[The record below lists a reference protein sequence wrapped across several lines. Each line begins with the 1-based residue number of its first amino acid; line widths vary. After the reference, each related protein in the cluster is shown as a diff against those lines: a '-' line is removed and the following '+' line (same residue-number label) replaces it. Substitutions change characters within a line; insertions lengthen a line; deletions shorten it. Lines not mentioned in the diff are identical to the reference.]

1 MILNKFSNS
10 TTKEFLVNI
19 SYKKIINTLTVDTKK
34 KKKKRAIIQMA
45 QNNAIKTFFKKIIFP
60 SLNREK
66 NMYARIN

>member
-10 TTKEFLVNI
+10 TTKEFRVNI

-45 QNNAIKTFFKKIIFP
+45 QNNAIKTFF
-60 SLNREK
+60 
-66 NMYARIN
+66 